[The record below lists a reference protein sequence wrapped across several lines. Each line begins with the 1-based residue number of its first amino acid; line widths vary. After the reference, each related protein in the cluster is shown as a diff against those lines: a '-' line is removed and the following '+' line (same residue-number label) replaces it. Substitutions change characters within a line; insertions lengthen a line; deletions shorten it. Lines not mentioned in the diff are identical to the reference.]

1 MTKAGATWPYG
12 KDPMDTNIRIAP
24 TYPSLEDLAVAA
36 DLFTVC
42 VRLVSAEMLLN
53 NPGLQT
59 QLREDLGL
67 NEEEEVLEQ
76 AASGQESAGASMM

>member
-1 MTKAGATWPYG
+1 
-12 KDPMDTNIRIAP
+12 
-24 TYPSLEDLAVAA
+24 VAA

-53 NPGLQT
+53 NPGLQA

-67 NEEEEVLEQ
+67 NVEEEEAPAQAQAQ
-76 AASGQESAGASMM
+76 AAGQEEAAEASLM